1 MRMVLAATK
10 IYSLLLLLA
19 LTWIYFQKQLRWTLF
34 IRLDEDK
41 FTLDLV
47 TGLGAA
53 AFIIGLSIFSVKNF
67 PWGQLLEDE
76 LSKVL
81 VPLHVWEIAVIAVL
95 SGVVEETLFRG
106 AIQPVIGL
114 IPTSIIFGLAHFVP
128 RKTFIA
134 WSLYAT
140 FAGFLLGS
148 LLELTHNLFP
158 VILAHTVIN
167 FVLILI
173 LNHRKT
179 MQAA

>member
-1 MRMVLAATK
+1 MKMVFAATK
-10 IYSLLLLLA
+10 IYSFLLLLA
-19 LTWIYFQKQLRWTLF
+19 LTWIYFQKKLRWILF
-34 IRLDEDK
+34 IRLDEEK
-41 FTLDLV
+41 FAFDLV
-47 TGLGAA
+47 IGLGAA
-53 AFIIGLSIFSVKNF
+53 AFIIGLSLFSARNF
-67 PWGQLLEDE
+67 PWAQLLEDE

-81 VPLHVWEIAVIAVL
+81 VPLHVWEIAAIALL

-114 IPTSIIFGLAHFVP
+114 IPTSILFGLAHLVP
-128 RKTFIA
+128 RKAFVP
-134 WSLYAT
+134 WSVYAT

-167 FVLILI
+167 FVLIII

-179 MQAA
+179 MQPA